1 MRLSALLEPV
11 GEARAIREAL
21 LVVMLL
27 VDRMRDIPSNAP
39 GSTVHQRW
47 THRAIPPRPL
57 PVSATGGYDHPFTM
71 DLNRPILGVE
81 EPS

>member
-1 MRLSALLEPV
+1 MQLSAPLDPV
-11 GEARAIREAL
+11 GDAGAIREAS

-27 VDRMRDIPSNAP
+27 LDRMRDIPSNAP

>member
-1 MRLSALLEPV
+1 MRLSALLDPV
-11 GEARAIREAL
+11 GRAGAIREAL

-27 VDRMRDIPSNAP
+27 LDRMRDIPSNAP

-47 THRAIPPRPL
+47 THRAITRRPSA
-57 PVSATGGYDHPFTM
+57 VSATGGYDHPFNM